1 MPFLPSLLE
10 YTPQDLE
17 SKLVLIKKTPIEFQT
32 IQKAVDE
39 KIHLHLDFV
48 LPEFA
53 AQRNVLPGNGPKVV
67 FDLISKYF
75 HDKQVVCNSH
85 FMGSAKDTAE
95 VLEFFQ
101 SYSWNPNW
109 EYILYVGPEFVVNFN
124 LFKNSNTRDRH
135 LVQSERSYLVGENTP
150 NKTRLKIGAWLD
162 LDQYNT
168 ETSFELK
175 DYLLMTVFAGK
186 SGQKL
191 TPEVRSNCLKVVEDN
206 PYIKFTIDG
215 GWAVLDEL
223 SELNTDQKN
232 KLNVV
237 SYSSF
242 WKELEKR
249 IIALQKL

>member
-17 SKLVLIKKTPIEFQT
+17 SKLVLIKNNPIEFQT

-48 LPEFA
+48 LPDFA
-53 AQRNVLPGNGPKVV
+53 SERNVQPGNSPKIV
-67 FDLISKYF
+67 FDLIHKYF
-75 HDKQVVCNSH
+75 HEQKVVCNSH
-85 FMGSAKDTAE
+85 FMGSPKDTSQ

-101 SYSWNPNW
+101 SYNWNPNW
-109 EYILYVGPEFVVNFN
+109 EYILYVGQEFVANFN
-124 LFKNSNTRDRH
+124 LFKNSNTSDCH
-135 LVQSERSYLVGENTP
+135 LERSERSYLVGENTP

-162 LDQYNT
+162 LDQYDIKT
-168 ETSFELK
+168 KFDYQ

-191 TPEVRSNCLKVVEDN
+191 TPEVRSNCLKVIENN
-206 PYIKFTIDG
+206 PDINFTIDG
-215 GWAVLDEL
+215 GWTVLDEL
-223 SELNTDQKN
+223 SELNFEQKN

-242 WKELEKR
+242 WKEFEKT
-249 IIALQKL
+249 ISGI